1 MVYIRTDVLVNGFR
15 QELDARLNDIKSSRV
30 ELERL
35 YALRVDDG
43 QIDEPSQSGYKED
56 SMKALRSADAAFNS
70 FAGSIRSIK
79 NVTVA
84 WNQFWFP
91 NCSPTQFSS

>member
-1 MVYIRTDVLVNGFR
+1 MVNGFR
-15 QELDARLNDIKSSRV
+15 QELDARLNDMKSCRV

-35 YALRVDDG
+35 YALRIDDS
-43 QIDEPSQSGYKED
+43 QVDEPSQSQYKED
-56 SMKALRSADAAFNS
+56 AMKSLRATDAAFNS

-84 WNQFWFP
+84 WNQFWFS

>member
-1 MVYIRTDVLVNGFR
+1 MLVNGFR
-15 QELDARLNDIKSSRV
+15 QELDARLNDMKSSRV

-43 QIDEPSQSGYKED
+43 KVDDPSHSQYKED
-56 SMKALRSADAAFNS
+56 WMKALRAADAAFNS

-79 NVTVA
+79 NVLVA
-84 WNQFWFP
+84 WNQLWFP
-91 NCSPTQFSS
+91 NCSPTQDSF